1 MDSGAL
7 TILEYCFLALV
18 YLFLFR
24 VVRTVLAEL
33 KPGRIPVP
41 AAAVAE
47 AAPVAAMAPSRREK
61 SGRRWELVIVEPSSR
76 SGESFSL
83 GEELSVGRGAGC
95 AVVLADDTF
104 VSTVH
109 ARIFIFLAQRGI
121 IPNVE
126 DAAIKDVVARYVDAR
141 DRKDVRAT
149 EALFSVDADQLVSS
163 GEWRKGRDAVVK
175 GTMASSEAS
184 GGKRTITVE
193 RVRFLTPDVALA
205 DGRYEIAGTNG
216 ADARRMWSTFLM
228 TRTAEGWKISAIRNM
243 LPAAPAAPAK

>member
-41 AAAVAE
+41 APAVAA

-109 ARIFIFLAQRGI
+109 ARIFMRGND
-121 IPNVE
+121 PYVE
-126 DAAIKDVVARYVDAR
+126 D
-141 DRKDVRAT
+141 
-149 EALFSVDADQLVSS
+149 LGS
-163 GEWRKGRDAVVK
+163 
-175 GTMASSEAS
+175 
-184 GGKRTITVE
+184 
-193 RVRFLTPDVALA
+193 
-205 DGRYEIAGTNG
+205 TNG
-216 ADARRMWSTFLM
+216 TLLNGE
-228 TRTAEGWKISAIRNM
+228 TVVEPIRLRPGDRVQFGQTVM
-243 LPAAPAAPAK
+243 ELVK

>member
-41 AAAVAE
+41 AAAAV
-47 AAPVAAMAPSRREK
+47 AAPVAAMAPSRRER
-61 SGRRWELVIVEPSSR
+61 SGRRWELVIVEPTSR
-76 SGESFSL
+76 AGEAFSL

-109 ARIFIFLAQRGI
+109 ARIFMRGND
-121 IPNVE
+121 PYVE
-126 DAAIKDVVARYVDAR
+126 D
-141 DRKDVRAT
+141 
-149 EALFSVDADQLVSS
+149 LGS
-163 GEWRKGRDAVVK
+163 
-175 GTMASSEAS
+175 
-184 GGKRTITVE
+184 
-193 RVRFLTPDVALA
+193 
-205 DGRYEIAGTNG
+205 TNG
-216 ADARRMWSTFLM
+216 TLLNGESVV
-228 TRTAEGWKISAIRNM
+228 EPIRLRPGDRVQFGHTVM
-243 LPAAPAAPAK
+243 ELVK

>member
-109 ARIFIFLAQRGI
+109 ARIFMRGND
-121 IPNVE
+121 PYVE
-126 DAAIKDVVARYVDAR
+126 D
-141 DRKDVRAT
+141 
-149 EALFSVDADQLVSS
+149 LGS
-163 GEWRKGRDAVVK
+163 
-175 GTMASSEAS
+175 
-184 GGKRTITVE
+184 
-193 RVRFLTPDVALA
+193 
-205 DGRYEIAGTNG
+205 TNG
-216 ADARRMWSTFLM
+216 TLLNGE
-228 TRTAEGWKISAIRNM
+228 TVVEPIRLRPGDRVQFGQTVM
-243 LPAAPAAPAK
+243 ELVK

>member
-41 AAAVAE
+41 AAAAGE

-109 ARIFIFLAQRGI
+109 ARIFMRGND
-121 IPNVE
+121 PYVE
-126 DAAIKDVVARYVDAR
+126 D
-141 DRKDVRAT
+141 
-149 EALFSVDADQLVSS
+149 LGS
-163 GEWRKGRDAVVK
+163 
-175 GTMASSEAS
+175 
-184 GGKRTITVE
+184 
-193 RVRFLTPDVALA
+193 
-205 DGRYEIAGTNG
+205 TNG
-216 ADARRMWSTFLM
+216 TLLNGE
-228 TRTAEGWKISAIRNM
+228 TVVEPIRLRPGDRVQFGQTVM
-243 LPAAPAAPAK
+243 ELVK

>member
-61 SGRRWELVIVEPSSR
+61 SGRRWELVIVEPASR
-76 SGESFSL
+76 AGEAFSL

-109 ARIFIFLAQRGI
+109 ARIFMRGSD
-121 IPNVE
+121 PYVE
-126 DAAIKDVVARYVDAR
+126 D
-141 DRKDVRAT
+141 
-149 EALFSVDADQLVSS
+149 LGS
-163 GEWRKGRDAVVK
+163 
-175 GTMASSEAS
+175 
-184 GGKRTITVE
+184 
-193 RVRFLTPDVALA
+193 
-205 DGRYEIAGTNG
+205 TNG
-216 ADARRMWSTFLM
+216 TLLNGE
-228 TRTAEGWKISAIRNM
+228 TVVEPIRLRPGDRVQFGQTVM
-243 LPAAPAAPAK
+243 ELVK

>member
-47 AAPVAAMAPSRREK
+47 AAPVAAMAPSRKRAQRPAL
-61 SGRRWELVIVEPSSR
+61 GARDRRAHRAGPARRSR
-76 SGESFSL
+76 SARSCRS
-83 GEELSVGRGAGC
+83 GRGAGC

-109 ARIFIFLAQRGI
+109 ARIFMRGSD
-121 IPNVE
+121 PYVE
-126 DAAIKDVVARYVDAR
+126 D
-141 DRKDVRAT
+141 
-149 EALFSVDADQLVSS
+149 LGS
-163 GEWRKGRDAVVK
+163 
-175 GTMASSEAS
+175 
-184 GGKRTITVE
+184 
-193 RVRFLTPDVALA
+193 
-205 DGRYEIAGTNG
+205 TNG
-216 ADARRMWSTFLM
+216 TLLNGE
-228 TRTAEGWKISAIRNM
+228 TVVEPIRLRPGDRVQFGQTVM
-243 LPAAPAAPAK
+243 ELVK

>member
-61 SGRRWELVIVEPSSR
+61 SGRRWELVIVEPTSR

-95 AVVLADDTF
+95 TVVLADDTF

-109 ARIFIFLAQRGI
+109 ARIFMRGND
-121 IPNVE
+121 PYVE
-126 DAAIKDVVARYVDAR
+126 D
-141 DRKDVRAT
+141 
-149 EALFSVDADQLVSS
+149 LGS
-163 GEWRKGRDAVVK
+163 
-175 GTMASSEAS
+175 
-184 GGKRTITVE
+184 
-193 RVRFLTPDVALA
+193 
-205 DGRYEIAGTNG
+205 TNG
-216 ADARRMWSTFLM
+216 TLLNGE
-228 TRTAEGWKISAIRNM
+228 TVVEPIRLRPGDRVQFGQTVM
-243 LPAAPAAPAK
+243 ELVK

>member
-41 AAAVAE
+41 AAAVGE

-61 SGRRWELVIVEPSSR
+61 SGRRWELVIVEPTRR

-109 ARIFIFLAQRGI
+109 ARIFMRGND
-121 IPNVE
+121 PYVE
-126 DAAIKDVVARYVDAR
+126 D
-141 DRKDVRAT
+141 
-149 EALFSVDADQLVSS
+149 LGS
-163 GEWRKGRDAVVK
+163 
-175 GTMASSEAS
+175 
-184 GGKRTITVE
+184 
-193 RVRFLTPDVALA
+193 
-205 DGRYEIAGTNG
+205 TNG
-216 ADARRMWSTFLM
+216 TLLNGETVVEP
-228 TRTAEGWKISAIRNM
+228 TRLRPGDRVQFGQTAMELVK
-243 LPAAPAAPAK
+243 

>member
-61 SGRRWELVIVEPSSR
+61 SGRRWELVIVEPTSR

-109 ARIFIFLAQRGI
+109 ARIFMRGND
-121 IPNVE
+121 PYVE
-126 DAAIKDVVARYVDAR
+126 D
-141 DRKDVRAT
+141 
-149 EALFSVDADQLVSS
+149 LGS
-163 GEWRKGRDAVVK
+163 
-175 GTMASSEAS
+175 
-184 GGKRTITVE
+184 
-193 RVRFLTPDVALA
+193 
-205 DGRYEIAGTNG
+205 TNG
-216 ADARRMWSTFLM
+216 TLLNGE
-228 TRTAEGWKISAIRNM
+228 TVVEPIRLRPGDRVQFGQTVM
-243 LPAAPAAPAK
+243 ELVK

>member
-95 AVVLADDTF
+95 AVVLTDDTF

-109 ARIFIFLAQRGI
+109 ARIFMRGND
-121 IPNVE
+121 PYVE
-126 DAAIKDVVARYVDAR
+126 D
-141 DRKDVRAT
+141 
-149 EALFSVDADQLVSS
+149 LGS
-163 GEWRKGRDAVVK
+163 
-175 GTMASSEAS
+175 
-184 GGKRTITVE
+184 
-193 RVRFLTPDVALA
+193 
-205 DGRYEIAGTNG
+205 TNG
-216 ADARRMWSTFLM
+216 TLLNGE
-228 TRTAEGWKISAIRNM
+228 TVVEPIRLRPGDRVQFGQTVM
-243 LPAAPAAPAK
+243 ELVK

>member
-61 SGRRWELVIVEPSSR
+61 SGRRWELVIVEPTSR
-76 SGESFSL
+76 SGEAFSL
-83 GEELSVGRGAGC
+83 GEELSVGRGAVY

-109 ARIFIFLAQRGI
+109 ARIFMRGND
-121 IPNVE
+121 PYVE
-126 DAAIKDVVARYVDAR
+126 D
-141 DRKDVRAT
+141 
-149 EALFSVDADQLVSS
+149 LGS
-163 GEWRKGRDAVVK
+163 
-175 GTMASSEAS
+175 
-184 GGKRTITVE
+184 
-193 RVRFLTPDVALA
+193 
-205 DGRYEIAGTNG
+205 TNG
-216 ADARRMWSTFLM
+216 TLLNGE
-228 TRTAEGWKISAIRNM
+228 TVVEPIRLRPGDRVQFGQTVM
-243 LPAAPAAPAK
+243 ELVK